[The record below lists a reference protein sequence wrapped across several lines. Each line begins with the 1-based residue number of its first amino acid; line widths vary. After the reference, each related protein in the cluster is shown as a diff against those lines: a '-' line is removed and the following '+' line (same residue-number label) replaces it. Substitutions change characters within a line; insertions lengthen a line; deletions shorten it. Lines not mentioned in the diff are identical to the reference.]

1 MTIAG
6 TRYAVEMIHPIMLG
20 AINIM
25 DKIEQPPSKTN
36 APEQKKP
43 FSMGL
48 PPLARQPFL
57 QPKPLW
63 EKVPVAP
70 AAAKA
75 AKPGSAKAGSAKVGR
90 KG

>member
-1 MTIAG
+1 MAD
-6 TRYAVEMIHPIMLG
+6 PIILG

-25 DKIEQPPSKTN
+25 NKIDPPPSKAT
-36 APEQKKP
+36 APAQKKP

-63 EKVPVAP
+63 EKVVVPPTAATVA
-70 AAAKA
+70 AATKGGATKAAKA
-75 AKPGSAKAGSAKVGR
+75 GPRS

>member
-1 MTIAG
+1 MT
-6 TRYAVEMIHPIMLG
+6 
-20 AINIM
+20 N
-25 DKIEQPPSKTN
+25 KIDQSPSKPS
-36 APEQKKP
+36 APAPKKP

-70 AAAKA
+70 PTPKI
-75 AKPGSAKAGSAKVGR
+75 GSRS

>member
-1 MTIAG
+1 MTNK
-6 TRYAVEMIHPIMLG
+6 V
-20 AINIM
+20 
-25 DKIEQPPSKTN
+25 DQSPSKPV
-36 APEQKKP
+36 APAQKKP

-63 EKVPVAP
+63 EKVPVKAP
-70 AAAKA
+70 AAKI
-75 AKPGSAKAGSAKVGR
+75 GSRS